1 MNINFSELPDKID
14 VSRVLIERADG
25 IYAKARVSTIQA
37 ANHIL
42 ESWAGDVPEAGDELC
57 EVRIV
62 FEDGLQ
68 YRSQFRLDRSLK
80 RISLARHVRRELTA
94 LASLKR
100 CKAQDKDPAPSMSP
114 VSANLAES
122 AQLVLDRYDI

>member
-1 MNINFSELPDKID
+1 MDKNFSELPDKID
-14 VSRVLIERADG
+14 VSRILIERADG

-42 ESWAGDVPEAGDELC
+42 ESWAVDTPEAGEELC
-57 EVRIV
+57 DVRIV

-80 RISLARHVRRELTA
+80 RISLARHVRRELSA
-94 LASLKR
+94 LASPKR
-100 CKAQDKDPAPSMSP
+100 REGQGNESVP
-114 VSANLAES
+114 VILSATANLAES
-122 AQLVLDRYDI
+122 AQIVLDRYDI